1 EPEPWEV
8 GRDAKF
14 EEFSRAVPLALFD
27 YMRKSRT
34 QGFVVSLSGGA
45 DSTAVAI
52 LVHLMVHRALRE
64 MTPAEFVDRLGAPQ
78 RLVVANGSLDTSDQ
92 DTVARAFTQ
101 ALLTCVYQPTRNST
115 ETTRNA
121 ARTVAEMI

>member
-1 EPEPWEV
+1 ERPGESLQLVPFAWKDAGPSLVNHSSDPEPWEV

-52 LVHLMVHRALRE
+52 LVHLMVRRALRE
-64 MTPAEFVDRLGAPQ
+64 MTPAEFVDRLGSPG
-78 RLVVANGSLDTSDQ
+78 RLVVANGSLETSDQ
-92 DTVARAFTQ
+92 DT
-101 ALLTCVYQPTRNST
+101 
-115 ETTRNA
+115 
-121 ARTVAEMI
+121 